1 MDGKIGFKKTMIF
14 MINMVKKSLQ
24 LELNDF
30 FETILK
36 KMEQLLNKLIQK
48 LDKRFDIIN
57 TSGWKSI

>member
-1 MDGKIGFKKTMIF
+1 MDRKIGFKKTMIF